1 MSIWRPRLRAIFID
15 FGSFPGHT
23 VVNRCLNVPMIFR
36 PGPPSKGEK
45 GCNVN
50 GFGRDFYFCRFVYR
64 FGVKNSQTS
73 MVLEKMGIKSLYLE
87 RVNGLIKTDIL
98 TSKVLSEGLKKIVK
112 LEGVDEKKEPFEKTK
127 KITKGVTVA
136 LSSEAKQ
143 KIIKSL

>member
-1 MSIWRPRLRAIFID
+1 
-15 FGSFPGHT
+15 
-23 VVNRCLNVPMIFR
+23 
-36 PGPPSKGEK
+36 
-45 GCNVN
+45 
-50 GFGRDFYFCRFVYR
+50 
-64 FGVKNSQTS
+64 

-143 KIIKSL
+143 KIIKSH

>member
-1 MSIWRPRLRAIFID
+1 
-15 FGSFPGHT
+15 
-23 VVNRCLNVPMIFR
+23 
-36 PGPPSKGEK
+36 
-45 GCNVN
+45 
-50 GFGRDFYFCRFVYR
+50 
-64 FGVKNSQTS
+64 
-73 MVLEKMGIKSLYLE
+73 MVLEKMGIKSLFLE

-143 KIIKSL
+143 KIIRLLVWAGTA

>member
-1 MSIWRPRLRAIFID
+1 
-15 FGSFPGHT
+15 
-23 VVNRCLNVPMIFR
+23 
-36 PGPPSKGEK
+36 
-45 GCNVN
+45 
-50 GFGRDFYFCRFVYR
+50 
-64 FGVKNSQTS
+64 

-143 KIIKSL
+143 KIIKSLKHSHSKPIS

>member
-1 MSIWRPRLRAIFID
+1 
-15 FGSFPGHT
+15 
-23 VVNRCLNVPMIFR
+23 
-36 PGPPSKGEK
+36 
-45 GCNVN
+45 
-50 GFGRDFYFCRFVYR
+50 
-64 FGVKNSQTS
+64 

-143 KIIKSL
+143 KIIKSI

>member
-1 MSIWRPRLRAIFID
+1 
-15 FGSFPGHT
+15 
-23 VVNRCLNVPMIFR
+23 
-36 PGPPSKGEK
+36 
-45 GCNVN
+45 
-50 GFGRDFYFCRFVYR
+50 
-64 FGVKNSQTS
+64 

-87 RVNGLIKTDIL
+87 RENGLIKTDIL